1 MSPESKSPKARPPAA
16 GPSAAGPAQR
26 KRLRLEYARRLVGP
40 ALALVVVALIEILSR
55 TPLKFAAHA
64 PILILSVV
72 CATFLGG
79 LVDGLIAAGIT
90 VWYYAYDLSSAGTI
104 STYTYET
111 LRRVLVFAC
120 SAPAVALMV
129 GLVKQRATRITAEAA
144 RKERESADAVYTSLT
159 WTRDAERLGREAD
172 RRFRAFFDTSVA
184 GVMHTLRDRR
194 VVECNQT
201 LVDLLGCDSRQ
212 ELMAMEADRLFEDPT
227 DYAGLMAE
235 ADRGGSAPAERDLAL
250 WRRSGKPLWVRV
262 SVRRLDDPTRKVFEW
277 SVVDI
282 TRQRQ
287 AEARAAALQAELER
301 RQGEEGALLQEI
313 EGFAHAV
320 AYDLRSPLR
329 RIDELSQTLLASYGL
344 KLDAPGRDSLTRLAA
359 SSGAI
364 ERLAQSLL
372 ELARASGGEMRRN
385 TVDLS
390 ALAQTIVRAL
400 RTRDPQR
407 QVDVVIAQGLT
418 AVGDPAL
425 LRQALT
431 HLIGNAWAFTRGR
444 PSAHIEFGEAKVEG
458 RPVYLVRDDGAGF
471 DRAYAGPL
479 PGAIQRL
486 RSDDGWLGAG
496 LALAMVQRIVQ
507 RHGGRIWSEGSPE
520 GATFYF
526 TLGEAPAPPAASA

>member
-1 MSPESKSPKARPPAA
+1 
-16 GPSAAGPAQR
+16 
-26 KRLRLEYARRLVGP
+26 
-40 ALALVVVALIEILSR
+40 VVVVVLIEILSW

-72 CATFLGG
+72 FATFVGG

-90 VWYYAYDLSSAGTI
+90 VWYYAYDLSSTGTI
-104 STYTYET
+104 FPYTYET

-129 GLVKQRATRITAEAA
+129 GLLKQRAARITAEAA

-159 WTRDAERLGREAD
+159 WTRDAERLGREAE
-172 RRFRAFFDTSVA
+172 RRFRASFDTSVV

-212 ELMAMEADRLFEDPT
+212 ELMTMEADRLFEDPT
-227 DYAGLMAE
+227 DCASLMAE
-235 ADRGGSAPAERDLAL
+235 VDRSSVPAERDLAL
-250 WRRSGKPLWVRV
+250 WRRSGKPVWVRL

-277 SVVDI
+277 SAVDI
-282 TRQRQ
+282 TRQRE

-301 RQGEEGALLQEI
+301 RQGNQGALLEEI
-313 EGFAHAV
+313 EGFAYAV
-320 AYDLRSPLR
+320 AYDLCSPLR
-329 RIDELSQTLLASYGL
+329 RIVEISQTLLASYGL
-344 KLDAPGRDSLTRLAA
+344 KLDAVDRDSLTRLAA
-359 SSGAI
+359 SSGAM

-385 TVDLS
+385 PVDFS

-418 AVGDPAL
+418 AIGDPAL

-431 HLIGNAWAFTRGR
+431 HLIGNAWAFTSGR
-444 PSAHIEFGEAKVEG
+444 PSGRIEFEKTKAEG
-458 RPVYLVRDDGAGF
+458 RPAYVVRDAGAGF

-486 RSDDGWLGAG
+486 QSDDAWLGAG
-496 LALAMVQRIVQ
+496 LALAIVQRIVQ
-507 RHGGRIWSEGSPE
+507 RHGGRIWAEGSPE
-520 GATFYF
+520 GAMFYF
-526 TLGEAPAPPAASA
+526 TLGEGPGPPEASA